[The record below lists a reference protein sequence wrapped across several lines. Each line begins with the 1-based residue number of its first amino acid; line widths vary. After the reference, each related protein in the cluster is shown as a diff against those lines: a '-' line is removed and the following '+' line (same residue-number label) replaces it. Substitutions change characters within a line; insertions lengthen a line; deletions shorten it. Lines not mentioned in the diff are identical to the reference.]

1 MKMVYAKKALED
13 LKIGDFS
20 LFPKTIS
27 ASDIMLF
34 AGTTG
39 DLSPVYLN
47 DEFGATTCFGARV
60 APPMLVAGMLGGAIF
75 RLLSP
80 DAYPVSREFRTIKPF
95 YVGDTLTARAEVA
108 AIDPEAQQVTLRL
121 TAYNNAGEV
130 VMEGTSVES
139 MNLRK

>member
-1 MKMVYAKKALED
+1 MKMVYEKKTLED

-34 AGTTG
+34 TGTTG

-47 DEFGATTCFGARV
+47 DEFGATTCFGVRV
-60 APPMLVAGMLGGAIF
+60 APPMLVAGMLVGAIF
-75 RLLSP
+75 RLVSP
-80 DAYPVSREFRTIKPF
+80 DAYPISREFRTIKPF
-95 YVGDTLTARAEVA
+95 FVGDTLTARAEVA
-108 AIDPEAQQVTLRL
+108 AIDSEAQQVTVRL

-130 VMEGTSVES
+130 VLEGTSVES